1 MIRNGWL
8 GENLGVWHRETPAK
22 VGPLYDLYSAIAA
35 ITSEMKEI
43 PMAIHARALAGL
55 LSRRRISRIP
65 VMQSSESGLR
75 PAIQRLSSSSDMSL
89 GFVNT
94 RSLPQKA
101 PPKRGARDSV

>member
-1 MIRNGWL
+1 MEFVRRSADRDILSTHRRRPHPAYMVGGRRECQFPVIRNGWL

-65 VMQSSESGLR
+65 VM
-75 PAIQRLSSSSDMSL
+75 
-89 GFVNT
+89 
-94 RSLPQKA
+94 
-101 PPKRGARDSV
+101 